1 MDKMQRN
8 ILQLPA
14 VPGVSNIPVLEFRYI
29 SNIRACA
36 QIQDS
41 SKQNKWQSQQS

>member
-1 MDKMQRN
+1 MEKIQQN
-8 ILQLPA
+8 TLQL
-14 VPGVSNIPVLEFRYI
+14 PGVSNMPVLEFKYV

-41 SKQNKWQSQQS
+41 SKQNKFQAQQS